1 MKYYG
6 IGRHK
11 SAIAKVFIIETEIET
26 EITEITE
33 KTETETETTE
43 TEITKTTETETET
56 TETTETETETTET
69 EITETKTIISINNK
83 TIYDYFQNDKDAINS
98 VRQFLTLDDN
108 IPSSPLNII
117 IQVSGGGN
125 IGQQKAISLALARTF
140 YQMGFSTNILKKKK
154 LLTQDSRVKERRK
167 YGLKKARKAP
177 QYSKR

>member
-1 MKYYG
+1 MKYYA

-11 SAIAKVFIIETEIET
+11 SAIAKVFIIETP
-26 EITEITE
+26 
-33 KTETETETTE
+33 ETETETS
-43 TEITKTTETETET
+43 
-56 TETTETETETTET
+56 ETTETETPETTET
-69 EITETKTIISINNK
+69 ETPETETKTIISINNK

-108 IPSSPLNII
+108 RPSSPLNII
-117 IQVSGGGN
+117 IQVFGGGN

>member
-11 SAIAKVFIIETEIET
+11 SAIAKVFII
-26 EITEITE
+26 
-33 KTETETETTE
+33 KTKKKMEGE
-43 TEITKTTETETET
+43 
-56 TETTETETETTET
+56 
-69 EITETKTIISINNK
+69 TIISINNK
-83 TIYDYFQNDKDAINS
+83 TVYDYFQNDKDAINS
-98 VRQFLTLDDN
+98 IRQFLTFDDN
-108 IPSSPLNII
+108 ILSSFILNII

-140 YQMGFSTNILKKKK
+140 YQMGFSINVLKKKK

>member
-11 SAIAKVFIIETEIET
+11 SAIAKVFI
-26 EITEITE
+26 
-33 KTETETETTE
+33 
-43 TEITKTTETETET
+43 TKM
-56 TETTETETETTET
+56 
-69 EITETKTIISINNK
+69 ETKIEAETIISINNK
-83 TIYDYFQNDKDAINS
+83 TVYDYFQNDKDAINS
-98 VRQFLTLDDN
+98 IQQFLTFEDN
-108 IPSSPLNII
+108 ILSSFLLNII

-140 YQMGFSTNILKKKK
+140 YQMGLSTNVLKKKK